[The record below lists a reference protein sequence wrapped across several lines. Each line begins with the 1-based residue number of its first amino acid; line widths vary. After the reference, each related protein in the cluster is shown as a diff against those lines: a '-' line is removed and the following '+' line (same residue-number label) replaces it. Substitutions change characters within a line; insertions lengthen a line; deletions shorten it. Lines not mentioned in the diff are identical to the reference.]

1 MKLSKTR
8 FRGGWIWL
16 ERARRWNFKKKKNP
30 QNKKRRGL
38 LDLPANCVRRKYNS
52 HSDFSSFIYKQR
64 DDRLFLSLLVCWK
77 NLFVHSLLSVGFL
90 STTKNPPPIVME
102 KKKNPSDT
110 DSLFL
115 RVRYLTN
122 GKWGGLSP
130 ILFCC
135 CSKNSCPETPE
146 IIKICK
152 YRVSPSI
159 YVHDVW
165 DIKYYSKK
173 KKKRFL
179 VPGPRQRMFSLKKN
193 YRGKNSQCII
203 WAHLHMGWIKKSRR
217 EWIIRQQLRGE

>member
-135 CSKNSCPETPE
+135 CWKNSCPETPE

-173 KKKRFL
+173 KNDF
-179 VPGPRQRMFSLKKN
+179 
-193 YRGKNSQCII
+193 
-203 WAHLHMGWIKKSRR
+203 
-217 EWIIRQQLRGE
+217 